1 MLGLSGVPAVVMFVG
16 FLFMPESPRW
26 FVFRGRTEQAKKVL
40 RKIRHPEEVVS
51 ELQNIVRDYQ
61 EQKKSTLCM
70 YVW

>member
-26 FVFRGRTEQAKKVL
+26 FVFRGRTEQAKEVL

-51 ELQNIVRDYQ
+51 ELQNIVRDHQ

-70 YVW
+70 VT